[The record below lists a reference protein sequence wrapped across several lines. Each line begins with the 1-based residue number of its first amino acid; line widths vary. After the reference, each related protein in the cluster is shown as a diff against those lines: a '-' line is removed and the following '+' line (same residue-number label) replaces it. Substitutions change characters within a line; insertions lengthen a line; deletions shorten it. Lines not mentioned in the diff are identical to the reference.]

1 MKEQIIDEIIK
12 SIDSAKTIS
21 LYGHINPDCDAISSV
36 LIMYELC
43 RKRGK
48 EVDMYI
54 DSDIPARFL
63 YFQNARLIKYT
74 TYLYLSILE
83 IVSDLGQCT
92 IHLV

>member
-63 YFQNARLIKYT
+63 YFQNARLIKSDQDYKVHDP
-74 TYLYLSILE
+74 SISLDTQE
-83 IVSDLGQCT
+83 VMDLK
-92 IHLV
+92 